1 MLHFHFRLPRR
12 MGFYPVCPE
21 VWLPHLC
28 VTQRH
33 WKRYA
38 YTNVHVDIGGW
49 LWALS
54 MAIIVNI
61 STDSRTICGLMVSQQ
76 SVANWLTIL
85 WRTRSRWRGIS
96 WLLGYY
102 RSIIGWVLVD
112 HWPTTGRQSA
122 DCGPTTNRLSI
133 TKRLTIDRHRDRLS
147 NETSDFG
154 QVGWENICRPWRP
167 INEATM

>member
-49 LWALS
+49 LYRHYQWLS
-54 MAIIVNI
+54 SLIYLLIVERYAGWWSVSSRLPI
-61 STDSRTICGLMVSQQ
+61 DSQFYD
-76 SVANWLTIL
+76 
-85 WRTRSRWRGIS
+85 TRSRWRGIS
-96 WLLGYY
+96 QLLGYY

-147 NETSDFG
+147 NKTSDCG
-154 QVGWENICRPWRP
+154 QVGWENIFLPWSP

>member
-1 MLHFHFRLPRR
+1 

-33 WKRYA
+33 WKIQMFMWILEADYRHYQWLLSLICLLIVERYA
-38 YTNVHVDIGGW
+38 GW
-49 LWALS
+49 WSVSRWLP
-54 MAIIVNI
+54 M
-61 STDSRTICGLMVSQQ
+61 DSQFYG
-76 SVANWLTIL
+76 
-85 WRTRSRWRGIS
+85 TRSRWRGIS
-96 WLLGYY
+96 RLLGYY

-154 QVGWENICRPWRP
+154 QVGWENICRPWSP